1 MAPMQAERRT
11 PSKLLALLYVL
22 SGLLC
27 LVGAANPMRPDTPVA
42 LLWALEV
49 VGSAGGAAIALLGA
63 RLRGWAIHAGVAFA
77 GLLTALLAWRSATA
91 LGVVGL
97 GPMLIA
103 LGLYAA
109 HFLSLRAARLHVVM
123 ITVAASAGAL
133 AAKPSGFLM
142 QWVVLAMSVLALTEV
157 QGRLSERL
165 RRVADTDPLTGLANR
180 RAWEAEATRNLARA
194 QRTGEP
200 LSFAIIDPTAS
211 RRSTTGTGTAP
222 ATNSC
227 ANSRPAGHVVS
238 ARPTCSAATA
248 VTSSCCACRRPT
260 RRAPGN
266 CWNSSVRPM
275 TSRGR
280 WAPRR
285 PSRVTPSRRCS
296 PARTPVSTGASATAG
311 PGERATGWMR
321 RQRRCRR
328 THPVGPF
335 RADRATGPPRPD
347 GRGHRP
353 DRRLLHPG

>member
-1 MAPMQAERRT
+1 MQAERRT

-42 LLWALEV
+42 LLWTLGV

-63 RLRGWAIHAGVAFA
+63 RLRGWAIHAAVAFA

-109 HFLSLRAARLHVVM
+109 HFVSLRAARLHAVM

-142 QWVVLAMSVLALTEV
+142 QWVVLVMSVLALTEV

-165 RRVADTDPLTGLANR
+165 RRAADTDPLTGLANR

-200 LSFAIIDPTAS
+200 LSFAIIDLDGFKEVNDRDGHGAGDDLL
-211 RRSTTGTGTAP
+211 RELTTGWARRLREADLLGRYGGDEFVLCLPATDEEGARELLEQLGATHDFPWSVGTA
-222 ATNSC
+222 
-227 ANSRPAGHVVS
+227 
-238 ARPTCSAATA
+238 TA
-248 VTSSCCACRRPT
+248 Q
-260 RRAPGN
+260 PGD
-266 CWNSSVRPM
+266 SLASVL
-275 TSRGR
+275 T
-280 WAPRR
+280 
-285 PSRVTPSRRCS
+285 
-296 PARTPVSTGASATAG
+296 
-311 PGERATGWMR
+311 
-321 RQRRCRR
+321 
-328 THPVGPF
+328 
-335 RADRATGPPRPD
+335 RADARLYRRKRDSRAR
-347 GRGHRP
+347 
-353 DRRLLHPG
+353 